1 MRQQLAII
9 GDFTRGNEVIELL
22 EMLGGVNGKINKNTG
37 KVYNIYNGNYFIPE
51 IGRVREVAYYI
62 DFTSQ
67 IRRIDIKDITSHFI
81 VYSLDRFLKQ
91 YPFKVGDKVI
101 LDNKLCS
108 IIWMCWEC
116 NNIYYQIQGI
126 DDIFT
131 KKVTAN
137 ELKPYK
143 KQI

>member
-1 MRQQLAII
+1 MGQQLAIL
-9 GDFTRGNEVIELL
+9 GDFTRGYEVIDLL
-22 EMLGGVNGKINKNTG
+22 EMLGGVNGTINKNTG
-37 KVYNIYNGNYFIPE
+37 KAYMLYNGNYFIPDG
-51 IGRVREVAYYI
+51 ICNVREVAYYI

-67 IRRIDIKDITSHFI
+67 IRCIDIKDITGHFI
-81 VYSLDRFLKQ
+81 VYSLEMFLKQ
-91 YPFKVGDKVI
+91 YPFKIGDKVI

-116 NNIYYQIQGI
+116 NNIYYQVQGI

-143 KQI
+143 EE